1 MGYYKLLLT
10 IKLPIKQTAKIISI
24 ANFAT
29 QEEVGF
35 DESEPMKE

>member
-10 IKLPIKQTAKIISI
+10 IKLPIKQISKMISI

-35 DESEPMKE
+35 DEPEQMEE